1 MPKRRRFTSESDSD
15 ELTSERA
22 RLRRKLER
30 LETKRKS
37 KGKQIR
43 RRIIE
48 SDSDDS
54 SGSYSLD
61 RRQELHEVQVHR
73 ENEIPDNLCE
83 ETLSVVPDEVLKLF
97 GEEPLGDEPTWGE
110 EVKSII
116 ADRWN
121 KYLVLGITK
130 QEKEDL
136 KKKYPVPKNI
146 RFLQGPEIN
155 PEISESITDA
165 QKNHDKYMSIVQNQ
179 LGNGLSALAK
189 GLNALLVDK
198 ANADVGSK
206 VMPCLIDAGKVITD
220 AFHMITKSRKFHIE
234 ANLNPTV
241 KKIVRDSKPDKFLC
255 GENFSEKFKEAKNHQ
270 RTGKELKFA
279 KANFVVNRQSSST
292 TYARSSGQ
300 SVRRS
305 LGTSRL

>member
-15 ELTSERA
+15 ELTAERA

-83 ETLSVVPDEVLKLF
+83 ETLSV
-97 GEEPLGDEPTWGE
+97 
-110 EVKSII
+110 
-116 ADRWN
+116 
-121 KYLVLGITK
+121 
-130 QEKEDL
+130 
-136 KKKYPVPKNI
+136 VPKNI

-305 LGTSRL
+305 FRNQPTLNYRGAYHKNKVKRTPPPRTQRRYPVKAPYYQKGGYQK